1 MEEAASS
8 EDGAAL
14 AWVAEVAHDHL
25 VLWTRTDELKLGFP
39 TGIDFV
45 RGMVLVLKEGAG
57 GPASLSLCSADHI
70 EADEI
75 QHFMRTLF
83 GADKPEQEEEPTLP
97 EAEEPEPEPEASPP
111 RPTPVFVV
119 DASTQ
124 TPPDGPSPLFT
135 DELLRCAADPK
146 RMTTNAHLMQT
157 VQRLSVL
164 RKARQEQPPPAYP
177 DHDQEEERPQREHAD
192 AAWEACH
199 RAAQASLSAGGKK
212 RSRSP
217 AF

>member
-1 MEEAASS
+1 
-8 EDGAAL
+8 
-14 AWVAEVAHDHL
+14 
-25 VLWTRTDELKLGFP
+25 
-39 TGIDFV
+39 
-45 RGMVLVLKEGAG
+45 MVLNA
-57 GPASLSLCSADHI
+57 
-70 EADEI
+70 
-75 QHFMRTLF
+75 T
-83 GADKPEQEEEPTLP
+83 KPEPTLP
-97 EAEEPEPEPEASPP
+97 EADEPEPEPEASPP
-111 RPTPVFVV
+111 KATPVFVV

-177 DHDQEEERPQREHAD
+177 DRGQEEEEHPHQRDHAD